1 MKKLEKTALVLAT
14 LLVASASLHAEAKI
28 TAPVTGKGTPK
39 YMFVFVGDGMSYPQI
54 QSAAYYAGKD
64 AAGIVD
70 VVKKSE
76 NPSDSPEMKALS
88 FKGYIRMKADK
99 NRQFEFKL
107 RNTNDEVS
115 KLEKKLDELFEK
127 NRKLFLNYENEL

>member
-1 MKKLEKTALVLAT
+1 MKKLEKTALVFAT

-76 NPSDSPEMKALS
+76 NPSDSPETVSYTHLTLPTKA
-88 FKGYIRMKADK
+88 
-99 NRQFEFKL
+99 
-107 RNTNDEVS
+107 
-115 KLEKKLDELFEK
+115 
-127 NRKLFLNYENEL
+127 